1 MKMTYLV
8 HVKRPSALVK
18 LSKTRT
24 SDLIHVLRKIANRIF
39 QSKLRESKPHFQ
51 IIFSLCMNV
60 LREKGGDLENV
71 SKEKLMEGKIIGCL
85 KEHFVILQ
93 QSPEGDHD
101 PSKFLSKKCATHIEK
116 IMSEEAED
124 FELDPELMKSCGGTS
139 LSPLSED
146 GMCSRKKHTDPIEC
160 LKQHFMDE
168 NLKGEHLT
176 ECRKYVALL
185 IKEPQV

>member
-1 MKMTYLV
+1 
-8 HVKRPSALVK
+8 
-18 LSKTRT
+18 
-24 SDLIHVLRKIANRIF
+24 
-39 QSKLRESKPHFQ
+39 
-51 IIFSLCMNV
+51 MNV
-60 LREKGGDLENV
+60 LREKTSDGDLEHAP
-71 SKEKLMEGKIIGCL
+71 KEKLMEGKIIGCL

-116 IMSEEAED
+116 IMSEEAQD

-185 IKEPQV
+185 IKESQVQSLHSTLVAISPFHPHAYFTRTKTNSGGCSSRCNPPKCMWY

>member
-1 MKMTYLV
+1 
-8 HVKRPSALVK
+8 
-18 LSKTRT
+18 
-24 SDLIHVLRKIANRIF
+24 
-39 QSKLRESKPHFQ
+39 
-51 IIFSLCMNV
+51 MNV
-60 LREKGGDLENV
+60 LREKTSDGDLEHA

-116 IMSEEAED
+116 IMSEEAQD

-185 IKEPQV
+185 IKESQVQSLYSTLVAPLFHPHTYLHSHPYITLTIISPSPLYHPYRYFNLAFISPRV

>member
-1 MKMTYLV
+1 
-8 HVKRPSALVK
+8 
-18 LSKTRT
+18 
-24 SDLIHVLRKIANRIF
+24 
-39 QSKLRESKPHFQ
+39 
-51 IIFSLCMNV
+51 MNV
-60 LREKGGDLENV
+60 LREKTSDGDLEHA

-116 IMSEEAED
+116 IMSEEAQD

-185 IKEPQV
+185 IKESQVQNLPNFTFTFILPSLSSHPRIYFTLTRLFYRNTHFTLTLTSTSP

>member
-1 MKMTYLV
+1 
-8 HVKRPSALVK
+8 
-18 LSKTRT
+18 
-24 SDLIHVLRKIANRIF
+24 
-39 QSKLRESKPHFQ
+39 
-51 IIFSLCMNV
+51 MNV
-60 LREKGGDLENV
+60 LREKTSDGDLEHAP
-71 SKEKLMEGKIIGCL
+71 KEKLMEGKIIGCL

-116 IMSEEAED
+116 IMSEEAQD

-185 IKEPQV
+185 IKESQVQSLHSTLVVNSPFPSFYPHLYLILVLISP

>member
-1 MKMTYLV
+1 
-8 HVKRPSALVK
+8 
-18 LSKTRT
+18 
-24 SDLIHVLRKIANRIF
+24 
-39 QSKLRESKPHFQ
+39 
-51 IIFSLCMNV
+51 MNV
-60 LREKGGDLENV
+60 LREKTSDGDLEHA

-116 IMSEEAED
+116 IMSEEAQD

-160 LKQHFMDE
+160 LKQHFME
-168 NLKGEHLT
+168 VPEG
-176 ECRKYVALL
+176 ALL
-185 IKEPQV
+185 AIAKNAKRFDVTFFWFEFSRKNLNGSISRGWFRFSPCENTN

>member
-1 MKMTYLV
+1 
-8 HVKRPSALVK
+8 
-18 LSKTRT
+18 
-24 SDLIHVLRKIANRIF
+24 
-39 QSKLRESKPHFQ
+39 
-51 IIFSLCMNV
+51 MNV

-185 IKEPQV
+185 IKESQVKSSQ